1 MQLFKGAGKY
11 DQLSES
17 SVSFIWSLVFL
28 IKFGMREIIVS
39 LSEIPTYVVSLN
51 KSILLISNLVEVAFQ
66 SLVILVLLPWIGIV

>member
-1 MQLFKGAGKY
+1 M
-11 DQLSES
+11 
-17 SVSFIWSLVFL
+17 